1 LAHIWQDLLGLERV
15 GRHDHFFELGGHS
28 LLAVQLAARLRQVL
42 SRELPLQTL
51 FARPVLHELA
61 QTLTETTTVTQAI
74 IPVADRSRPLPLSFA
89 QQRLWFLGQLDP
101 AASQAYH
108 IPVALRLTGSLD
120 QRALAAAFNRLV
132 ARHESLRTRFVSVE
146 GQPCQQFD
154 PADIGFTLSC
164 QDLRPRDPALHAGL
178 VAEIA
183 EREAQVPFDFAR
195 GPLFRG
201 QLLQLAAGEHVLL
214 LTLHHIITDG
224 WSLGVLVRE
233 LGAFYRAALAG
244 DDNPL
249 PALPIQYADYAVW
262 QREQLDDKVLAAQ
275 RDFWRDQLEGAPAL
289 LTLPTDRPRPAVQTY
304 AGRQVAFHL
313 DASLLASLKQLGQ
326 RHHTTLFMTL
336 LGAWGIVLSRLS
348 GQEEI
353 VIGTPVANRQHHEL
367 EGLIGFFVNTLA
379 LRVTC
384 RDDLRVADLLAQVRA
399 RALTA
404 YAHQDLPFEQVVE
417 ALQPERSLSHSPIF
431 QVMLALNN
439 TPAQEL
445 TLPELQFTPFE
456 PAHVS
461 AHFDL
466 LLSLI
471 ETETGLAGAL
481 SYASDLFDAATVER
495 MVGYLTHILTAMVAD
510 EMQLIAT
517 LPMLPASEQ
526 QQLLVDFNTTQTA
539 TQTDFPQEALIHT
552 LFEAQAAQRPDATA
566 LVFEDQRISYGE
578 LNRRANQL
586 AHYLLALGVQP
597 DDRVAI
603 CAGRSLELITG
614 LLAILKAGGAY
625 VPLDPAYPTERLLYM
640 LEDAAPVALLTQAAQ
655 VNRLTHSLPTV
666 LLDTPEPLLAAQPTD
681 NPPAQ
686 TLGLTSRHLAYVIY
700 TSGSTGQ
707 PKGVMVEHRNVLRLI
722 INSGFAD
729 ISPNDCVAH
738 CANMAFDASTWEI
751 WSALL
756 NGGRL
761 HIVSQSVLLD
771 PARFCASLIRGNVT
785 ALWLT
790 AGLFNQY
797 LDALKPL
804 FGQLRYLL
812 IGGDVLDPRK
822 IQQVQQADSPPI
834 HLINGYGPTET
845 TTFAA
850 TYAIASPVNV
860 AHSIPIGRPIASTQ
874 IYILDRQG
882 QPVPLGVAGGIHI
895 GGTGVARGYL
905 NRPELT
911 KARFLRDPF
920 SPEPDARMYKTGDLG
935 RWLPDG
941 NIDYL
946 GRNDFQVKL
955 RGFRIEPGE
964 IEAQLRQCHGV

>member
-1 LAHIWQDLLGLERV
+1 
-15 GRHDHFFELGGHS
+15 
-28 LLAVQLAARLRQVL
+28 
-42 SRELPLQTL
+42 
-51 FARPVLHELA
+51 
-61 QTLTETTTVTQAI
+61 
-74 IPVADRSRPLPLSFA
+74 
-89 QQRLWFLGQLDP
+89 
-101 AASQAYH
+101 
-108 IPVALRLTGSLD
+108 
-120 QRALAAAFNRLV
+120 
-132 ARHESLRTRFVSVE
+132 
-146 GQPCQQFD
+146 
-154 PADIGFTLSC
+154 
-164 QDLRPRDPALHAGL
+164 
-178 VAEIA
+178 
-183 EREAQVPFDFAR
+183 
-195 GPLFRG
+195 
-201 QLLQLAAGEHVLL
+201 
-214 LTLHHIITDG
+214 
-224 WSLGVLVRE
+224 
-233 LGAFYRAALAG
+233 
-244 DDNPL
+244 
-249 PALPIQYADYAVW
+249 
-262 QREQLDDKVLAAQ
+262 
-275 RDFWRDQLEGAPAL
+275 
-289 LTLPTDRPRPAVQTY
+289 
-304 AGRQVAFHL
+304 
-313 DASLLASLKQLGQ
+313 
-326 RHHTTLFMTL
+326 
-336 LGAWGIVLSRLS
+336 
-348 GQEEI
+348 
-353 VIGTPVANRQHHEL
+353 GTPVANRQHHEL

-379 LRVTC
+379 LRMTC
-384 RDDLRVADLLAQVRA
+384 REDLSVADLLAQVRE
-399 RALTA
+399 RALAA

-445 TLPELQFTPFE
+445 ALPELQFTPVE
-456 PAHVS
+456 PAQVS

-471 ETETGLAGAL
+471 ETEAGLAGAL
-481 SYASDLFDAATVER
+481 SYAADLFDAATVER
-495 MVGYLTHILTAMVAD
+495 MVGYFTHILTAMVAD

-566 LVFEDQRISYGE
+566 LVFDDQRISYGE

-603 CAGRSLELITG
+603 CAGRSLEMITG

-761 HIVSQSVLLD
+761 HIVPQSVLLD
-771 PARFCASLIRGNVT
+771 PARFCASLIRGGVT

-812 IGGDVLDPRK
+812 IGGDVLDARK

-882 QPVPLGVAGGIHI
+882 QPVPLGVAGEIHI
-895 GGTGVARGYL
+895 GGAGVARGYL
-905 NRPELT
+905 NRPELN

-946 GRNDFQVKL
+946 GRNDFQV
-955 RGFRIEPGE
+955 
-964 IEAQLRQCHGV
+964 